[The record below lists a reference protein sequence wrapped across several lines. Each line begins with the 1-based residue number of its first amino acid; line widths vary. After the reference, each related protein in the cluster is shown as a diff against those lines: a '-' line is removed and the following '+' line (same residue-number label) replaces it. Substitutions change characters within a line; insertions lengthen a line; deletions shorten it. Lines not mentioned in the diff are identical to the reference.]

1 MQTVIPSLQ
10 HTNKNEYMKVMDMKI
25 GSCVVTFHAPWVQ
38 SLKEKR
44 MIRKSLIEKT
54 KHKFNV
60 SIAEVDTPD
69 QHKILTIGFACV
81 SNSAQHADEMVSQI
95 LSFMENATD
104 AEMIVVRQEII

>member
-1 MQTVIPSLQ
+1 
-10 HTNKNEYMKVMDMKI
+10 MDMKI

-44 MIRKSLIEKT
+44 MVLKSLVEKT

-60 SIAEVDTPD
+60 SIAEVDTPQ

-104 AEMIVVRQEII
+104 ADMVTIEREII